1 MILWTCLCMYP
12 NVFLKNP
19 NRSPLHWSDWL
30 LVWYLV
36 LFCVGLTE
44 KFKCFFTED
53 IKHGIMSP
61 ICNIL
66 TACDFFTKAYYVSYA
81 YWTHATYMYVR
92 SWFRRLVRNNSAAS
106 YHPGCS
112 VFEFSLHCLY
122 HRSVVGKSPSKLRIG
137 YVPFLLTIMVADVA

>member
-19 NRSPLHWSDWL
+19 NRSHLHWSDWL

-92 SWFRRLVRNNSAAS
+92 SWFRRLVCQRSEITQQPRTIPVALCSSSACTAFTT
-106 YHPGCS
+106 G
-112 VFEFSLHCLY
+112 
-122 HRSVVGKSPSKLRIG
+122 RSWENLPANWG
-137 YVPFLLTIMVADVA
+137 